1 MTYRPALI
9 KAMGAGKTTGPL
21 GKEVLELDGVMAIAR
36 RYELFNGALQIPQ
49 FTSED
54 EVLSAGASTI
64 IRAFRYMYIMLETSR
79 H

>member
-1 MTYRPALI
+1 
-9 KAMGAGKTTGPL
+9 
-21 GKEVLELDGVMAIAR
+21 MAIAR

-54 EVLSAGASTI
+54 EVLSAGASI
-64 IRAFRYMYIMLETSR
+64 IMPVPAFDHMLETSR